1 MTQPKTAVG
10 LIVSKMAE
18 DAEKARTRAEKASE
32 VLLGPLETEIA
43 TTPCDVVYEE
53 DRVKLKHYKPATKI
67 QLKRPL
73 LLVYALINRETM
85 LDLQPGKSVVENF
98 LQEGIDLYMIDWG
111 YPTRKDRYLTI
122 DDHVNGYIDNAVDF
136 ILKRHNLDKIN
147 LMGICMGGTFCVIY
161 SALHPE
167 KVQNL
172 VTTVTPTHFDTD
184 QGLLHIWM
192 RDMNVDQIVDT
203 YGNIPGDIM
212 NLAFLLLNP
221 ARLMIDKYVGFLE
234 NMDNKKFVENFVR
247 MEKWIFDSPDVPGET
262 FRQFVQDCYQK
273 NLLIRNKMEIG
284 GQRVDLK
291 KITMPILNYYGKYDH
306 LVPPEACELLTSK
319 VGSKDT
325 ENVCLDT
332 GHIGIYV
339 SSKCQKEFVPR
350 IARWLKEKA
359 ADKKKRKTK
368 KTSRKKSVTTKTAT
382 KTKSAL
388 KTTKSKYPGP

>member
-1 MTQPKTAVG
+1 MTQPKIAID
-10 LIVSKMAE
+10 LILSKLAE

-85 LDLQPGKSVVENF
+85 LDLQPGKSVVQNF

-136 ILKRHNLDKIN
+136 ILKKHNLDKIN

-172 VTTVTPTHFDTD
+172 VTTVTPTQFDTD

-192 RDMNVDQIVDT
+192 KDMDVNQIVDT

-273 NLLIRNKMEIG
+273 NLLIQNKMEIG
-284 GQRVDLK
+284 GQCVDLK
-291 KITMPILNYYGKYDH
+291 KITMPLLNYYGKYDH
-306 LVPPEACELLTSK
+306 LVPPEACEAITSK

-350 IARWLKEKA
+350 IAQWLKERT

-368 KTSRKKSVTTKTAT
+368 KTSRKKSVAKKTAT
-382 KTKSAL
+382 KTKPAL
-388 KTTKSKYPGP
+388 KTKKNK